1 MVGGADDYVG
11 AKSIYFIRCVN
22 SGVARQKIMADRC
35 ARRFGSGLKQSCKLM
50 QQPWANERP
59 VAPSLLIT
67 TNLITVT
74 RSRLIVPPVLEK
86 RDASRQIARSNP
98 PPPPPFLA
106 RSTIDRYFLLPFHP
120 ESNGI
125 NIAFNVRSIL
135 FFDSASSFR
144 TMEHEFVHDDIFLP
158 FDWKKEKMGFQ
169 ASPIFKLRVKLRAIS
184 DPLED
189 VSVSKNEIIFSFV

>member
-144 TMEHEFVHDDIFLP
+144 TMEHERSFTTISFFHSIER
-158 FDWKKEKMGFQ
+158 KKFERNG
-169 ASPIFKLRVKLRAIS
+169 IS
-184 DPLED
+184 G
-189 VSVSKNEIIFSFV
+189 VANF